1 MEHRPLRIRP
11 IRANLTGLILL
22 ACGTA
27 ATAQID
33 TLDVIEATQ
42 ERMEAVDRI
51 RSRPPASAWAK
62 MPGAP
67 ALVRIDQEAD
77 TLPRMEHLYTVYKD
91 AAGIAAI
98 STLRRIEPSGT
109 VDASTHY
116 FDPQGR
122 TLAVRWEL
130 SMHIP
135 GCAAD
140 TAVASKE
147 EYYAPDGGPLDR
159 WTWLTDADGQD
170 LDPATCRIPEPA
182 GRMPTFRDRASLLK
196 GLRINEP

>member
-1 MEHRPLRIRP
+1 MELRTLLNR
-11 IRANLTGLILL
+11 RARLPGPFALL
-22 ACGTA
+22 LVTA
-27 ATAQID
+27 TPTMAQLD

-42 ERMEAVDRI
+42 QRMEAVDAI
-51 RSRPPASAWAK
+51 RNRPPASAWAK
-62 MPGAP
+62 ITGKPV
-67 ALVRIDQEAD
+67 LVRIDQEAD
-77 TLPRMEHLYTVYKD
+77 SLPRMEHLYTVYKD

-98 STLRRIEPSGT
+98 STLRRIPPQGT

-140 TAVASKE
+140 TAIASKE
-147 EYYAPDGGPLDR
+147 EYHAPDGGLLDR
-159 WTWLTDADGQD
+159 WTWLTDSDGHE
-170 LDPATCRIPEPA
+170 LDPSTCRVPEPA
-182 GRMPTFRDRASLLK
+182 GRTPTFRDRNSLLK
-196 GLRINEP
+196 ALRIIEP